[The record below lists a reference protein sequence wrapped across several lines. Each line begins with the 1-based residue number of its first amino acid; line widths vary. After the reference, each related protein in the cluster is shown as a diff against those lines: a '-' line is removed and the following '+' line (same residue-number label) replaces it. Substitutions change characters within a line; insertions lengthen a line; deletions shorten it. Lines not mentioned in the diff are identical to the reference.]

1 MGGDVVGGL
10 CINVSRYKPV
20 AGFTAA
26 SSGALIQR
34 HY

>member
-1 MGGDVVGGL
+1 MGGDVIGGL
-10 CINVSRYKPV
+10 RTNINRYKPV

-26 SSGALIQR
+26 SSGAIIQR